1 MEIPVLKE
9 SGVVFNEQDHTYFLG
24 EKQLQGITSTLVH
37 RVYPHEYDNVS
48 QEKLMERA
56 EYGHKVHDM
65 LEFCITN
72 GLDSE
77 MPEWTMFKQIVQ
89 EHELQI
95 VRCEYIVT
103 DFEHYASPIDLV
115 LMNDKGEIVL
125 WDIKTN
131 WKAPVEK
138 ATVQLS
144 WYKKRFEDM
153 NPDLKVV
160 ECAVAWV
167 RNDEKRGHLSGYY
180 PITTWGDELL
190 DALIQCD
197 LEDKDFAPVM
207 QTWGEFPTKFAE
219 VEAEVARLEIA
230 IKSAKERQEQLRK
243 GLYDLME
250 ANNVKSFTGSRVKL
264 TRVLPSTTEK
274 FDSKAFK
281 TENPELYKKY
291 CKKSETAG
299 SLRVTLVE

>member
-1 MEIPVLKE
+1 MQIPILKE
-9 SGVVFNEQDHTYFLG
+9 SGVVFKEDTHEYFLAD
-24 EKQLQGITSTLVH
+24 KQLQGITSTLVH
-37 RVYPHEYDNVS
+37 RVFPHDYDNVS
-48 QEKLMERA
+48 QEKLQERA
-56 EYGHKVHDM
+56 DYGHKVHDM
-65 LEFCITN
+65 LEFCIIY
-72 GLDSE
+72 GLDSD
-77 MPEWTMFKQIVQ
+77 MPEWAMFKQMVQ

-103 DFEHYASPIDLV
+103 DFEHYASPIDVV
-115 LMNDKGEIVL
+115 LMNTKGEIVL

-144 WYKKRFEDM
+144 WYKKRFEEM
-153 NPDLKVV
+153 NPDLKVA

-180 PITTWGDELL
+180 PITPWGDELL

-197 LEDKDFAPVM
+197 LEDRDFAPVM
-207 QTWGEFPTKFAE
+207 QTWGDFPAKFAE
-219 VEAEVARLEIA
+219 VEAEVARIEIA
-230 IKSAKERQEQLRK
+230 FKAAKERQEQLRK
-243 GLYDLME
+243 GLYDLM
-250 ANNVKSFTGSRVKL
+250 VQYDKKSFSGSRIKL
-264 TRVLPSTTEK
+264 TRVLPTTSET

-281 TENPELYKKY
+281 AENPELYKKY
-291 CKKSETAG
+291 CRKVEKAG